1 MFILAPKNL
10 SGIFDELK
18 FSSEIFGCEDNDKQS
33 AILMV
38 GGFPN
43 ICVFAFAIFK
53 IGNLKIVFISNNCL

>member
-18 FSSEIFGCEDNDKQS
+18 FPSEIFGCEDNDKQS
-33 AILMV
+33 AILVV

-43 ICVFAFAIFK
+43 IYDLADASKSLPPPHC
-53 IGNLKIVFISNNCL
+53 GGIVCQ